1 MKPPVKPKAAG
12 VPLGVRARDAWRRV
26 KAYLDQR
33 PRLKYLLYFGGG
45 GFLVG
50 YLFVTLLFFPGFGR
64 SAIVNVPDLRGMTLS
79 GARHALDEAGLEMS
93 RGPSLNNPRMR
104 AGHVLTQVPLAGQE
118 AARGTPVRVFLSDGP
133 DRRKI
138 PGIAGMEKDEAIALL
153 QRMGFQVRLRSV
165 TSMREEGTLLA
176 MAPRAGTAVPMP
188 GIVVLTLSA
197 GPPKIV
203 TPMVTGG
210 TRDNAESILE
220 AAGLR
225 LGRVS
230 YDSTSSAPLGDVVAQ
245 SPAAG
250 DSVRM
255 GGSVRITL
263 SGRDPTPP
271 PPPAPVDSAAPDSTE
286 APPAEEEP
294 APAPPPPP
302 APPSPSPDAAGQA
315 MAHAESGNRMASRR
329 AAETQRK
336 TSNALRGSASL
347 RETMFA
353 EPDAAVILR

>member
-1 MKPPVKPKAAG
+1 VRPHPKPKPAG
-12 VPLGVRARDAWRRV
+12 VPLGTRLRATGQGV
-26 KAYLDQR
+26 KAYLDRR
-33 PRLKYLLYFGGG
+33 PRLKYIVYFGLG

-50 YLFVTLLFFPGFGR
+50 YLFVTLMFFPGFGR
-64 SAIVNVPDLRGMTLS
+64 SAIVNVPDLRGMTLPA
-79 GARHALDEAGLEMS
+79 ARRALDAAGLEMT
-93 RGPSLNNPRMR
+93 RGPSLNNRMR

-133 DRRKI
+133 DRRKV

-153 QRMGFQVRLRSV
+153 QRMGFQVRLRMAR
-165 TSMREEGTLLA
+165 SMSAEGTLLA

-210 TRDNAESILE
+210 TRDNAAAILE

-225 LGRVS
+225 LGRVA
-230 YDSTSSAPLGDVVAQ
+230 YDSASSAPLGDVVAQ

-255 GGSVRITL
+255 GGSVRITV

-271 PPPAPVDSAAPDSTE
+271 PPPAPVDSVPPDSAN
-286 APPAEEEP
+286 APGPEEP
-294 APAPPPPP
+294 EPAPPPPP
-302 APPSPSPDAAGQA
+302 PPSPDAA
-315 MAHAESGNRMASRR
+315 RR
-329 AAETQRK
+329 R
-336 TSNALRGSASL
+336 
-347 RETMFA
+347 RE
-353 EPDAAVILR
+353 

>member
-1 MKPPVKPKAAG
+1 MRAHAKPKPPR
-12 VPLGVRARDAWRRV
+12 VPVGARLRDARRRAN
-26 KAYLDQR
+26 AYLDR
-33 PRLKYLLYFGGG
+33 HPRQKYLLVFGVG

-50 YLFVTLLFFPGFGR
+50 YLFITLMFFPGFGR
-64 SAIVNVPDLRGMTLS
+64 APIVNVPDLRGMTLS
-79 GARHALDEAGLEMS
+79 GARHALDEAGLEMT

-118 AARGTPVRVFLSDGP
+118 APRGTPVRIFLSDGP
-133 DRRKI
+133 DRRKV

-153 QRMGFQVRLRSV
+153 QRMGFQVRLRMAP
-165 TSMREEGTLLA
+165 SMRDEGTLLA

-203 TPMVTGG
+203 TPSVTGG
-210 TRDNAESILE
+210 TRDQAAAILE

-255 GGSVRITL
+255 GGSVRITV
-263 SGRDPTPP
+263 SGRDPSP
-271 PPPAPVDSAAPDSTE
+271 PPPAPVDSAAPPGE
-286 APPAEEEP
+286 EPPPAEPE
-294 APAPPPPP
+294 PAPPPPP
-302 APPSPSPDAAGQA
+302 PPPPQVI
-315 MAHAESGNRMASRR
+315 RR
-329 AAETQRK
+329 
-336 TSNALRGSASL
+336 
-347 RETMFA
+347 
-353 EPDAAVILR
+353 

>member
-1 MKPPVKPKAAG
+1 MRAHARPKPPG
-12 VPLGVRARDAWRRV
+12 VPIGTRLRDARRRAN
-26 KAYLDQR
+26 AYLDR
-33 PRLKYLLYFGGG
+33 HPRQKYLLVFGVG

-50 YLFVTLLFFPGFGR
+50 YLFITLLFFPGFGR
-64 SAIVNVPDLRGMTLS
+64 AAIVNVPDLRGMTLT
-79 GARHALDEAGLEMS
+79 GARNALDEAGLEMS

-133 DRRKI
+133 DRRKV
-138 PGIAGMEKDEAIALL
+138 PGIAGMEKDDAIALL
-153 QRMGFQVRLRSV
+153 QRMGFQVRLRAV
-165 TSMREEGTLLA
+165 QSMRDEGTLLA

-210 TRDNAESILE
+210 TRDNAASILE

-230 YDSTSSAPLGDVVAQ
+230 YDPASSAPLGDVVAQ
-245 SPAAG
+245 SPVAG

-255 GGSVRITL
+255 GGAVRITI
-263 SGRDPTPP
+263 SGHDPTPP
-271 PPPAPVDSAAPDSTE
+271 PVVPVDSAAPDSTD
-286 APPAEEEP
+286 APPEEEP
-294 APAPPPPP
+294 APAPAP
-302 APPSPSPDAAGQA
+302 APPPPSPDAAGQA
-315 MAHAESGNRMASRR
+315 MARAESGNGMASRR

-347 RETMFA
+347 REMMFA

>member
-1 MKPPVKPKAAG
+1 VKPPVKPKPPG
-12 VPLGVRARDAWRRV
+12 VPLGTRLRGAGRRA
-26 KAYLDQR
+26 KAFLDRR
-33 PRLKYLLYFGGG
+33 PRLKYFVYFGVG

-50 YLFVTLLFFPGFGR
+50 YLFITLIFFPGFGR
-64 SAIVNVPDLRGMTLS
+64 AAIVNVPDLRGKTLA
-79 GARHALDEAGLEMS
+79 GARRALDEAGLEMT

-133 DRRKI
+133 DRRKV

-153 QRMGFQVRLRSV
+153 QRMGFQVRLRMV
-165 TSMREEGTLLA
+165 RSMRDEGTLLA

-197 GPPKIV
+197 GPPQIV

-210 TRDNAESILE
+210 TRENAASILE

-230 YDSTSSAPLGDVVAQ
+230 YDTASGAPLGDVVAQ

-255 GGSVRITL
+255 GGAVRITI
-263 SGRDPTPP
+263 SGHDPTP
-271 PPPAPVDSAAPDSTE
+271 PPPAPVDSVAPDSTAE
-286 APPAEEEP
+286 PAPEEPAP

-302 APPSPSPDAAGQA
+302 PPPSPSPDAG
-315 MAHAESGNRMASRR
+315 R
-329 AAETQRK
+329 T
-336 TSNALRGSASL
+336 
-347 RETMFA
+347 RE
-353 EPDAAVILR
+353 

>member
-1 MKPPVKPKAAG
+1 MKVVQTKPAG
-12 VPLGVRARDAWRRV
+12 APARPRLRDTRRRV
-26 KAYLDQR
+26 NAYLDR
-33 PRLKYLLYFGGG
+33 HPRLKGFLIFGVG

-50 YLFVTLLFFPGFGR
+50 YLFITLIFFPGFGR
-64 SAIVNVPDLRGMTLS
+64 SAIVNVPDLRGMNLQ
-79 GARHALDEAGLEMS
+79 GARRALEEAGLELS

-104 AGHVLTQVPLAGQE
+104 AGHVLTQEPLAGQE

-153 QRMGFQVRLRSV
+153 QRMGFQVRLRMV
-165 TSMREEGTLLA
+165 QSMREEGTLLA
-176 MAPRAGTAVPMP
+176 MSPAAGTAVPMP
-188 GIVVLTLSA
+188 GIVVLSLSA
-197 GPPKIV
+197 GPPKILA
-203 TPMVTGG
+203 PSVTGG
-210 TRDNAESILE
+210 TRDQAEAILE
-220 AAGLR
+220 TAGLR

-263 SGRDPTPP
+263 SGHDPTPP
-271 PPPAPVDSAAPDSTE
+271 PPPVPVDSAVPE
-286 APPAEEEP
+286 PAEEPKEEP

-302 APPSPSPDAAGQA
+302 PPPSPAP
-315 MAHAESGNRMASRR
+315 ERR
-329 AAETQRK
+329 
-336 TSNALRGSASL
+336 G
-347 RETMFA
+347 RE
-353 EPDAAVILR
+353 